1 MYVMFYDRVKGS
13 FGWTKP
19 NNGIYITQ
27 HNQQTCAWRA
37 TLESCDTRTI
47 KGRINLF
54 IELDVKL
61 DQIAARNIRISLDK
75 RTATALQRK
84 TYEGKY
90 TRDKILPTVLPNSS
104 NHSRA
109 WRHNKECKYWSN
121 TFTVNVILI
130 FFSCLHRGDQ
140 STVFCIVSWDT
151 SSKLNAPKP

>member
-1 MYVMFYDRVKGS
+1 MYVMFYHRVKGS

-109 WRHNKECKYWSN
+109 RRHNKECKYWSN
-121 TFTVNVILI
+121 TGFHSKRHFNFFFLSSPWGSVYRFLHSILRHLI
-130 FFSCLHRGDQ
+130 KAKCS
-140 STVFCIVSWDT
+140 
-151 SSKLNAPKP
+151 